1 MARKHFDLETVQEA
15 LSEMAPGSTIWVED
29 TDGNLGVLT
38 AVEQSNTLAV
48 TIKIRFPG
56 SLS

>member
-15 LSEMAPGSTIWVED
+15 LNEMTPGSTIWVED
-29 TDGNLGVLT
+29 SDGNLGVIS

-48 TIKIRFPG
+48 TIKIRFP
-56 SLS
+56 